1 MKIKNF
7 IINLFLF
14 NLFFFNYCESSE
26 FSKNLLKIDDFKYQ
40 DKLDLIRDRL
50 RFKL

>member
-14 NLFFFNYCESSE
+14 NLFFFNYCGSSE
-26 FSKNLLKIDDFKYQ
+26 FSKSLVKVDYFKYQ
-40 DKLDLIRDRL
+40 GKLDLIRDRL
-50 RFKL
+50 KSK